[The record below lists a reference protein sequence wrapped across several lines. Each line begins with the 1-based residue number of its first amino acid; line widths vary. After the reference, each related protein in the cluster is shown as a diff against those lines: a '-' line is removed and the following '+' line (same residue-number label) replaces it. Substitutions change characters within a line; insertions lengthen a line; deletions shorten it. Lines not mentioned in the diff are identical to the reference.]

1 MGCAKQQ
8 EVVKAVEVHVVRVL
22 VTGATSQVGRFLLPR
37 LLRGG
42 HDLFAI
48 SRRWRSPGG
57 SAEQGD
63 GGAKW
68 LVDDVSSPALSWP
81 PVDVLIHLAPLRLLP
96 GLLPDFLAQGGRRV
110 ICFGTTSRYSKSVSI
125 DAKEQAF
132 AAEQIAA
139 EAKLAE
145 LCQAANATWTV
156 FRSTLIYGAGMDR
169 NVTVIARIIRR
180 FGLFPLFGAASGR
193 RQPVHADDLAAACI
207 AVLAEPKA
215 FNSAYDLGGGETLTY
230 RQMVERIFAAEGRT
244 PRFVPVPLAAFRAAM
259 WCVSRIPRFKDFNAE
274 MARRM
279 NEDLV
284 FDSSDAVRDFG
295 FAPRKFEPESCR
307 SGFG

>member
-1 MGCAKQQ
+1 M
-8 EVVKAVEVHVVRVL
+8 RVL
-22 VTGATSQVGRFLLPR
+22 LTGASSQIGLFLIPR
-37 LLRGG
+37 LLHDG
-42 HDLFAI
+42 HQLFAI
-48 SRRWRSPGG
+48 SRRWRNGEGG
-57 SAEQGD
+57 VQ
-63 GGAKW
+63 W
-68 LVDDVSSPALSWP
+68 LLDDASSPRMPWP

-96 GLLPDFLAQGGRRV
+96 DLLPEFFVHGGRRV
-110 ICFGTTSRYSKSVSI
+110 ICFGTTSRYSKAVSS
-125 DAKEQAF
+125 DPREQQF
-132 AAEQIAA
+132 SAEQIAA

-145 LCQAANATWTV
+145 LCRTANVPWTV
-156 FRSTLIYGAGMDR
+156 FRPTLIYGAGMDR

-193 RQPVHADDLAAACI
+193 RQPVHADDLAAACV

-284 FDSSDAVRDFG
+284 FDSSAAVRDFG
-295 FAPRKFEPESCR
+295 FAPRTFQPQSLR
-307 SGFG
+307 ADPG

>member
-1 MGCAKQQ
+1 M
-8 EVVKAVEVHVVRVL
+8 RVL
-22 VTGATSQVGRFLLPR
+22 LTGASSQIGLFLIPR
-37 LLRGG
+37 LLHDG
-42 HDLFAI
+42 HQLFAI
-48 SRRWRSPGG
+48 SRRRHD
-57 SAEQGD
+57 GD
-63 GGAKW
+63 DRVQW
-68 LVDDVSSPALSWP
+68 LQDDASSPKVPWP
-81 PVDVLIHLAPLRLLP
+81 PVDTLIHLAPLRLLP
-96 GLLPDFLAQGGRRV
+96 GLLPEFFAQGGRRV
-110 ICFGTTSRYSKSVSI
+110 IGFGTTSRYSKAVS
-125 DAKEQAF
+125 DDPREQQF
-132 AAEQIAA
+132 SAEQIAA

-145 LCQAANATWTV
+145 LCRAANVPWTV
-156 FRSTLIYGAGMDR
+156 FRPTLIYGAGMDR

-193 RQPVHADDLAAACI
+193 RQPVHADDLAAACV

-230 RQMVERIFAAEGRT
+230 HQMVERIFAAEGRT

-284 FDSSDAVRDFG
+284 FDSSAAVRDFG
-295 FAPRKFEPESCR
+295 FAPRTFQPQAL
-307 SGFG
+307 GTDPG